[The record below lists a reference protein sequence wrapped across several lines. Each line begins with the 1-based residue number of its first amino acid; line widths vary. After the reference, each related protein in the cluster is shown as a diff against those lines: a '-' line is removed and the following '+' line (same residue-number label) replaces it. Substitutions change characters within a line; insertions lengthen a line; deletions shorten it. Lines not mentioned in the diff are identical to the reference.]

1 MKNRK
6 NTETEYLGYWLR
18 PFLIEYLIVTR
29 NLSRNT
35 QMSYRDT
42 FRMLVSYVST
52 LISIAID
59 NLKISDITTDV
70 ITKFLDYLEIE
81 RKVSVLQ

>member
-6 NTETEYLGYWLR
+6 IAETEHLGYWLR
-18 PFLIEYLIVTR
+18 PFLVEYLIVTR

-52 LISIAID
+52 LTSITIN
-59 NLKISDITTDV
+59 NLTISDITTEI
-70 ITKFLDYLEIE
+70 ITKFLDYLEF
-81 RKVSVLQ
+81 K

>member
-52 LISIAID
+52 LISM
-59 NLKISDITTDV
+59 
-70 ITKFLDYLEIE
+70 
-81 RKVSVLQ
+81 Q